1 MTGTGTD
8 GRLTPERLEARVAGD
23 VQGVGFRWFVVREA
37 VGLGLV
43 GWVANEADGGVAVV
57 AEGPREALDHLHAAL
72 AAGPSGARVE
82 AVMAHRLPPT
92 GRYARFEVR
101 SGGHG
106 GD

>member
-1 MTGTGTD
+1 MGGIGSD
-8 GRLTPERLEARVAGD
+8 GRRTAERLEARVVGD

-43 GWVANEADGGVAVV
+43 GWVANEPDGGVSVV
-57 AEGPREALDHLHAAL
+57 AEGPREVLDHLHAAL

-82 AVMAHRLPPT
+82 AVMAHRLAPT
-92 GRYARFEVR
+92 GLYARFEVR

>member
-1 MTGTGTD
+1 MGGARSEERRTA
-8 GRLTPERLEARVAGD
+8 ERLEARVVGD

-43 GWVANEADGGVAVV
+43 GWVANEAGGGVAVV
-57 AEGPREALDHLHAAL
+57 AEGPREALDRLQAAL

-82 AVMAHRLPPT
+82 AVMAHRLAST
-92 GRYARFEVR
+92 GLHARFEVR
-101 SGGHG
+101 SGSHD